1 MNLRKKIPLFI
12 IMFLLVVPLFIVSA
26 QPEVNFDSCEDDA
39 VCGAIVKITEYITM
53 LGGVV
58 VGLFIILGG
67 FLYAT
72 GGGNEKQLSTA
83 KSMITCAII
92 GMVIILAANIIV
104 TTVRNLLGFS

>member
-12 IMFLLVVPLFIVSA
+12 VIALLATPLFMVSA
-26 QPEVNFDSCEDDA
+26 QEVMTESCETDA
-39 VCGAIVKITEYITM
+39 VCSAIVKITEYITM

-58 VGLFIILGG
+58 VALFIILGG

-72 GGGNEKQLSTA
+72 GGGNEKQVSTA

-92 GMVIILAANIIV
+92 GMVIILASNIIV